1 MSNFQR
7 NWENKKD
14 ESLGDKIKT
23 AVKPDEPLKKKLE
36 QAIRL
41 LQIQISKLDGTAAKL
56 KEKDQKYFEK
66 VVTYLQKHDNE
77 RANIYATEL
86 AEIRKMYKMLTQ
98 AKLALE
104 QISTRL
110 STATELGDVVAVLD
124 PAMKVLSSVRRGV
137 SGVMPAAEDELG
149 EISTLLN
156 NIMVDAGQIYS
167 SGINFEPNNDEA
179 ENILSQASA
188 VAEARMKQT
197 LPDISGL
204 GLGTEGSKQ

>member
-14 ESLGDKIKT
+14 ESIGDKIKT
-23 AVKPDEPLKKKLE
+23 AVKPDEPLKRKLE

-41 LQIQISKLDGTAAKL
+41 IQIQIAKLDGTASKL

-66 VVTYLQKHDNE
+66 VVSYLQKHDNE

-124 PAMKVLSSVRRGV
+124 PAMKVLTSIRRGV
-137 SGVMPAAEDELG
+137 SNVMPAAEDELG

-156 NIMVDAGQIYS
+156 NIMVDAGQISS
-167 SGINFEPNNDEA
+167 SGISFEPTNDEA
-179 ENILSQASA
+179 ESILSQASA

-204 GLGTEGSKQ
+204 GLGAEGSKQ